1 MFRLGHITDSKRNRR
16 ISGLIILIVTWTYF
30 AWDAVNGFPIIFF
43 TLPRV
48 IIGNYIGVSL
58 LSMHAW
64 VRSKAFTI
72 IIITAFFLFMV
83 VPIFLLTIYA
93 CILLGASF
101 SILLIIARLVFG
113 YVARKKGYVEKVK
126 ELSPKYYYSARRVQV
141 IVGSGVFVGI
151 AILLL
156 LRLLLGR
163 PLSSPYFL
171 WLFLTL
177 IVIGAYIGD
186 KVGKKLRWY

>member
-1 MFRLGHITDSKRNRR
+1 
-16 ISGLIILIVTWTYF
+16 
-30 AWDAVNGFPIIFF
+30 
-43 TLPRV
+43 
-48 IIGNYIGVSL
+48 
-58 LSMHAW
+58 MHAW
-64 VRSKAFTI
+64 VRSKAFKVMIGVT
-72 IIITAFFLFMV
+72 FFLFMV

-93 CILLGASF
+93 RILLGVSF
-101 SILLIIARLVFG
+101 SFLLIIARLVFA

-141 IVGSGVFVGI
+141 IVVSGVFAGI

-156 LRLLLGR
+156 LKLLLGR
-163 PLSSPYFL
+163 PLSSLYFL
-171 WLFLTL
+171 WLFLTM